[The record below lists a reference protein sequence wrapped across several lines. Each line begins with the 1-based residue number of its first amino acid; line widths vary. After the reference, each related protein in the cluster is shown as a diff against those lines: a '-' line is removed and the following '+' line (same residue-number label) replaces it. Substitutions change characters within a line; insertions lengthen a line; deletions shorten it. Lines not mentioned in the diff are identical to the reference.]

1 MRCGSQLD
9 HQSTDPFREAG
20 PAQTPGR
27 RFKVGQ
33 LLRQDG
39 DEAVKGSRPK
49 PPMNP
54 TVAAVRVHRIQRT
67 EGGLDGIPHPLGSP
81 STYGELILY
90 VGEDQAA
97 MTSLKMDG

>member
-33 LLRQDG
+33 LLRQDR

-49 PPMNP
+49 PPMNA

-67 EGGLDGIPHPLGSP
+67 EGGLDRIAHPFRSP
-81 STYGELILY
+81 PTHGELILY
-90 VGEDQAA
+90 VGDGQVA